1 MNRRIIIATDTGEW
15 MITGGHWWEPAFFD
29 TWREAMD
36 YADQRARTVEV
47 TLPRSAHQNT
57 GHMRTTPSTDGLLI
71 EFFIG
76 GKWETMRVP
85 KHELDP
91 LALALLAQH
100 YSPSTAER
108 E

>member
-1 MNRRIIIATDTGEW
+1 MRRRKVLQNDMGEW
-15 MITGGHWWEPAFFD
+15 AVIGGQWWEPSRFT

-47 TLPRSAHQNT
+47 TLPRNAHQNT
-57 GHMRTTPSTDGLLI
+57 GQMRTTPSTDGLLI

-91 LALALLAQH
+91 LALALLTQH
-100 YSPSTAER
+100 YTKEHA
-108 E
+108 